1 MGLDDWFCRLR
12 KEIKVT
18 EKSLKERLK
27 QLNDLAPK
35 NEVLGEI
42 TEAKIALNLEAD
54 KEELYWEQRARANWM
69 KSGDRNTSFFHKFAS
84 YRRKRNRVDRLVDD
98 SGKVVNSN
106 ENLLRVATDYFKKL
120 YQSNG
125 PSNHDQILE
134 GITSCID
141 EDMNGKLDE
150 VFTNEEV
157 LVALKSM
164 SPLKA
169 SGEDGLGVVFYQR
182 FWHIVGQEVSRFC
195 FDMLNGNYEMKDI
208 NHTRIVL
215 IPKVDNPQHMFQFRP
230 ISLCNVLYKIISK
243 MLANRFSRVL
253 HLCIDEAQSAFVPGR
268 LISDNVLVAYEILH
282 LWDRF
287 EVAWPTEVDQ
297 ASFFE
302 WMVCLFESFN
312 KSRREE
318 IAFTLWAIWFCRN
331 LLIHEGKIQD
341 LESLV
346 TFVRSYKF
354 EFGNFF
360 LNLNRPIPS
369 TSVGWKPPPNEWVKI
384 NVDAC
389 CPLSKDKAFSGA
401 IIRNYKGSVL
411 GSCIKFQHDFSSV
424 FMAEAK
430 AVVHGLSFAAELG
443 FHHVILESDS
453 RSLIQKLN
461 SSADD
466 SSAIRPVVSDIKNLA
481 RRFVECIFHFTT
493 RDNNQAAHAVAAMGK
508 NLISDTS
515 WIEDVPPEVLSLVE
529 ADQRNISAS

>member
-12 KEIKVT
+12 KERKVT

-27 QLNDLAPK
+27 QLNDLALT

-54 KEELYWEQRARANWM
+54 KEELYWKQRARANWM

-106 ENLLRVATDYFKKL
+106 ENLLRVASDYFKKL

-215 IPKVDNPQHMFQFRP
+215 IPKVDNPQHIGMAYR
-230 ISLCNVLYKIISK
+230 
-243 MLANRFSRVL
+243 
-253 HLCIDEAQSAFVPGR
+253 GR
-268 LISDNVLVAYEILH
+268 SS
-282 LWDRF
+282 F
-287 EVAWPTEVDQ
+287 
-297 ASFFE
+297 FFE

-354 EFGNFF
+354 EFGNSF

-369 TSVGWKPPPNEWVKI
+369 TSVGWKPPSNEWVKI
-384 NVDAC
+384 NVDAY

-411 GSCIKFQHDFSSV
+411 GSCIKFQHGFSSV

-430 AVVHGLSFAAELG
+430 AAVHGLSFAAELG

-515 WIEDVPPEVLSLVE
+515 WIKDVPPEVLSLVE

>member
-1 MGLDDWFCRLR
+1 
-12 KEIKVT
+12 
-18 EKSLKERLK
+18 
-27 QLNDLAPK
+27 
-35 NEVLGEI
+35 
-42 TEAKIALNLEAD
+42 
-54 KEELYWEQRARANWM
+54 M

-125 PSNHDQILE
+125 PSNHDQIFE

-164 SPLKA
+164 SPLKV

-195 FDMLNGNYEMKDI
+195 FDMLNG
-208 NHTRIVL
+208 
-215 IPKVDNPQHMFQFRP
+215 
-230 ISLCNVLYKIISK
+230 
-243 MLANRFSRVL
+243 
-253 HLCIDEAQSAFVPGR
+253 
-268 LISDNVLVAYEILH
+268 
-282 LWDRF
+282 
-287 EVAWPTEVDQ
+287 
-297 ASFFE
+297 
-302 WMVCLFESFN
+302 
-312 KSRREE
+312 
-318 IAFTLWAIWFCRN
+318 
-331 LLIHEGKIQD
+331 KIQD

-354 EFGNFF
+354 EFGNSF

-369 TSVGWKPPPNEWVKI
+369 TSVGWKPPSNEWVKI

-411 GSCIKFQHDFSSV
+411 GSCIKFQHGFSSV

-430 AVVHGLSFAAELG
+430 AAVHGLSFAAELG

-461 SSADD
+461 STADD
-466 SSAIRPVVSDIKNLA
+466 SSAIRPVFSDIKNLA

-529 ADQRNISAS
+529 ADRRNISAS